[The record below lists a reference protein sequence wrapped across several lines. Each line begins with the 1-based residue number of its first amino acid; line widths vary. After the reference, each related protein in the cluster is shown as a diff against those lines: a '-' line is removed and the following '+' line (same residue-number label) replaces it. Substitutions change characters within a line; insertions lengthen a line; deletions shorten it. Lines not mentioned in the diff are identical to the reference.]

1 MFIFSFEN
9 KKYPMKFLS
18 VMLCFSIIAAV
29 ASFIFNVDWK
39 IKRTAEYNGQK
50 YSTSAKNISEIKHLA
65 ENFGINIAD
74 DSPIIENIRI
84 PMQFNSVYQEYNS
97 LQHDIGMD
105 LEKYRGEDCKKYTF
119 DTDENCVLN
128 IIVYNNHFIGGD
140 ISEKEFNGKIKSISS
155 DMIQ

>member
-18 VMLCFSIIAAV
+18 VMLCFSIIAAI
-29 ASFIFNVDWK
+29 ASFISNVDWR

-105 LEKYRGEDCKKYTF
+105 LEKYRGESCTKYTF
-119 DTDENCVLN
+119 DMDENFVLN

-140 ISEKEFNGKIKSISS
+140 ISEKDFNGIIKSIGYK
-155 DMIQ
+155 

>member
-1 MFIFSFEN
+1 
-9 KKYPMKFLS
+9 
-18 VMLCFSIIAAV
+18 MLCFSIIAAV

-97 LQHDIGMD
+97 LQHDIG
-105 LEKYRGEDCKKYTF
+105 KK
-119 DTDENCVLN
+119 
-128 IIVYNNHFIGGD
+128 
-140 ISEKEFNGKIKSISS
+140 
-155 DMIQ
+155 

>member
-18 VMLCFSIIAAV
+18 VMLCFSIIATV
-29 ASFIFNVDWK
+29 ASFIFNVDWR
-39 IKRTAEYNGQK
+39 IKRTAEYNGKK

-84 PMQFNSVYQEYNS
+84 PMQFNSVYQKYNS

-105 LEKYRGEDCKKYTF
+105 LEKYRGESCIKYTF
-119 DTDENCVLN
+119 DMDENFVLN
-128 IIVYNNHFIGGD
+128 IIVYNDHFIGGD
-140 ISEKEFNGKIKSISS
+140 ISESDFNGIIKSIGYK
-155 DMIQ
+155 